1 MLQRL
6 SFFMC
11 LFAVLVTGC
20 AGREPVPLSAN
31 AGLAIDRYLDE
42 TQEQY
47 GVVGYSLVVLRN
59 GEAIHTQSAG
69 QASIELDAPV
79 TDETVFQV
87 FSVAKLF
94 VHVVVMQLYEAGIV
108 ELDTDIGRYVPNL
121 PSSWRDITIRQLLSH
136 QSGLPDYYRWPDG
149 PTPTDPDEA
158 IQLTSTRP
166 FVFETG
172 TSTRYTQTNYLL
184 LGLLIE
190 ELTGEPFVDAITA
203 RMIEPSNLQH
213 TVYSGE
219 FAVVPGRATMYRAT
233 RDGVRRN
240 FFIDQPD
247 YMAAST
253 GLNST
258 AVDLARWFGDL
269 LSDEF
274 LPPSTLDAMWTPGS
288 GWETEPTRFVNG
300 WEYSRR
306 NDGTIVVG
314 HGGGNRADVRHFM
327 RGDDS
332 VTIIF
337 LSNGSAIDFW
347 PGQVSFDLAEIV
359 FAD

>member
-1 MLQRL
+1 
-6 SFFMC
+6 MC
-11 LFAVLVTGC
+11 LLVVLVTGC
-20 AGREPVPLSAN
+20 AGREPAPLSPD
-31 AGLAIDRYLDE
+31 AGPAIDRYLDAAR
-42 TQEQY
+42 QQY
-47 GVVGYSLVVLRN
+47 GIVGYSLVVLRN
-59 GEAIHTQSAG
+59 GKAIHAQSAG
-69 QASIELDAPV
+69 QASIELDVPV
-79 TDETVFQV
+79 TGETVFQV

-94 VHVVVMQLYEAGIV
+94 VHVAVMQLHEVGAV
-108 ELDTDIGRYVPNL
+108 ELDAGIGRYVSNL
-121 PSSWRDITIRQLLSH
+121 PNSWQDITIRQLLSH
-136 QSGLPDYYRWPDG
+136 RSGLPDYYRWPDE
-149 PTPTDPDEA
+149 PTPADPDEA
-158 IQLTSTRP
+158 IQLTSTGP
-166 FVFETG
+166 FIFETG

-203 RMIEPSNLQH
+203 RMIEPLNLQH
-213 TVYSGE
+213 TVYGGE

-233 RDGVRRN
+233 PDGVRRN

-258 AVDLARWFGDL
+258 AADLARWSSAL
-269 LSDEF
+269 LSGEF
-274 LPPSTLDAMWTPGS
+274 LSLSALEDMWTPGP
-288 GWETEPTRFVNG
+288 GWEAAHSRFVNG

-306 NDGTIVVG
+306 DDETIVVG

-347 PGQVSFDLAEIV
+347 PGRVSFDLAEIV
-359 FAD
+359 FAEG